1 MHAELQNSSI
11 IFKPINPGVPE
22 FLVGDSIRF
31 KQILINLVKNALQ
44 YSHNNQIILKAGFH
58 YQANRLDVKI
68 CGKGRGIQQ
77 DERAN
82 LFRSYHP
89 NDNIVSNGMVFCKK
103 VTEKLGG
110 KLEIKSKG
118 ADKGTTFSFSLNMT
132 LPEGI
137 VLNTVEPAS
146 VLLMEIP
153 EET

>member
-1 MHAELQNSSI
+1 
-11 IFKPINPGVPE
+11 
-22 FLVGDSIRF
+22 
-31 KQILINLVKNALQ
+31 
-44 YSHNNQIILKAGFH
+44 
-58 YQANRLDVKI
+58 
-68 CGKGRGIQQ
+68 
-77 DERAN
+77 
-82 LFRSYHP
+82 
-89 NDNIVSNGMVFCKK
+89 MVFCKK